1 MNKWFRSYKP
11 VLLAVMMVVLAGCT
25 STNLAERDILDRIE
39 ESPSQKIVW
48 GVKADTNLF
57 GLYNIAESE
66 IQGFDIDI
74 AKAITDVITGDEA
87 NAEFIEVTSKTRI
100 PLIKNGN
107 IDAIIATMT
116 ISEER
121 LKQVDF
127 SEVYFAAGQSLLVP
141 ENSEINSVTDLTA
154 DHTVI
159 AVKGS
164 TSAINIREYSPNAN
178 IIELENYSEAFT
190 ALQSGQGDAVTTDNA
205 ILLGM
210 MADSPGYRLAGEP
223 FTNEPYGIAINHG
236 QEDFLDA
243 VNDALLTLIENGR
256 YAEIFH
262 HWFPSEELPDLG
274 WAVPVQKD

>member
-25 STNLAERDILDRIE
+25 STNLAERDILERIE

-121 LKQVDF
+121 LKQVNF

>member
-1 MNKWFRSYKP
+1 MKKGSRIYRVF
-11 VLLAVMMVVLAGCT
+11 LVVLFILFLNGCAD
-25 STNLAERDILDRIE
+25 SNLANRDILERIE
-39 ESPSQKIVW
+39 ESESPKIVW

-57 GLYNIAESE
+57 GLYNIQDVE

-74 AKAITDVITGDEA
+74 AKAITEVITGDAA
-87 NAEFIEVTSKTRI
+87 NAEFVEVTSKTRI

-107 IDAIIATMT
+107 IDTIIATMT

-121 LKQVDF
+121 RKEVDF
-127 SEVYFAAGQSLLVP
+127 SEVYFAAGQSLLVR
-141 ENSEINSVTDLTA
+141 NDSEINSVTDLTGE
-154 DHTVI
+154 HIVI

-164 TSAINIREYSPNAN
+164 TSAINIREHSPEAE

-210 MADSPGYRLAGEP
+210 IADNPNYRLAGDP

-236 QEDFLDA
+236 QEAFLDS
-243 VNDALLTLIENGR
+243 VNDALATMVENGT

-262 HWFPSEELPDLG
+262 HWFPTEELPDLG
-274 WAVPVQKD
+274 WAVPVEK

>member
-1 MNKWFRSYKP
+1 MKKGSRIYRVF
-11 VLLAVMMVVLAGCT
+11 LVVLFILFLNGCAD
-25 STNLAERDILDRIE
+25 SNLANRDILERIE
-39 ESPSQKIVW
+39 ESESPKIVW

-57 GLYNIAESE
+57 GLYNIQDVE

-74 AKAITDVITGDEA
+74 AKAITEVITGDAA
-87 NAEFIEVTSKTRI
+87 NAEFVEVTSKTRI

-107 IDAIIATMT
+107 IDTIIATMT

-121 LKQVDF
+121 RKEVDF
-127 SEVYFAAGQSLLVP
+127 SEVYFAAGQSLLVR
-141 ENSEINSVTDLTA
+141 NDSEINSVTDLTGE
-154 DHTVI
+154 HTVI

-164 TSAINIREYSPNAN
+164 TSAINIREHSPEAE

-210 MADSPGYRLAGEP
+210 IADNPNYRLAGDP

-236 QEDFLDA
+236 QEAFLDS
-243 VNDALLTLIENGR
+243 VNDALATMVENGT

-262 HWFPSEELPDLG
+262 HWFPTKELPDLG
-274 WAVPVQKD
+274 WAVPVEK

>member
-66 IQGFDIDI
+66 IQGYDIDI

-121 LKQVDF
+121 LKQVNF